1 MQNFNARGTSC
12 HASSRRDVTLQRDAT
27 DTHVSRATMSEMA
40 TSDLG
45 TSPML
50 IELICYVFN
59 LVVIASV
66 AYWMRCSL
74 QKSTRQ
80 LFADVK
86 SFNASLAVLE
96 NILEEEEKELEL
108 LHDGALAM
116 RRAHHLSPMVARNRT
131 NS

>member
-1 MQNFNARGTSC
+1 MQNFNARGTC
-12 HASSRRDVTLQRDAT
+12 HASSRRDVTLRRDAT
-27 DTHVSRATMSEMA
+27 DMHVSLATMSEMA

-66 AYWMRCSL
+66 AYWMRYSL

-80 LFADVK
+80 LFVDVK

-96 NILEEEEKELEL
+96 NILEREL
-108 LHDGALAM
+108 LHDEARAM
-116 RRAHHLSPMVARNRT
+116 RRAHHLSPMVARDRT

>member
-1 MQNFNARGTSC
+1 MQNFNARGTC
-12 HASSRRDVTLQRDAT
+12 RASSRRDVTLRRDAT
-27 DTHVSRATMSEMA
+27 DTRVSLATMSEMA

-80 LFADVK
+80 LFEDVK

-96 NILEEEEKELEL
+96 NILEEER
-108 LHDGALAM
+108 M
-116 RRAHHLSPMVARNRT
+116 RRAHHLSPMVARDRT

>member
-12 HASSRRDVTLQRDAT
+12 HASSRRDVTLRRDAT
-27 DTHVSRATMSEMA
+27 DTHVSLTTMSEMA

-74 QKSTRQ
+74 QKPTRQ
-80 LFADVK
+80 FFVDIK
-86 SFNASLAVLE
+86 SFNAGLAVLE
-96 NILEEEEKELEL
+96 NILEEEEKAQDF
-108 LHDGALAM
+108 LHDRAQLWSLSRCSM
-116 RRAHHLSPMVARNRT
+116 RIT
-131 NS
+131 

>member
-1 MQNFNARGTSC
+1 
-12 HASSRRDVTLQRDAT
+12 
-27 DTHVSRATMSEMA
+27 
-40 TSDLG
+40 
-45 TSPML
+45 ML

-74 QKSTRQ
+74 QKPTRQ
-80 LFADVK
+80 LFEDVK

-96 NILEEEEKELEL
+96 NILEQEEKELEL
-108 LHDGALAM
+108 LLLHDGARAM
-116 RRAHHLSPMVARNRT
+116 RRAHHLSPMVARDRT